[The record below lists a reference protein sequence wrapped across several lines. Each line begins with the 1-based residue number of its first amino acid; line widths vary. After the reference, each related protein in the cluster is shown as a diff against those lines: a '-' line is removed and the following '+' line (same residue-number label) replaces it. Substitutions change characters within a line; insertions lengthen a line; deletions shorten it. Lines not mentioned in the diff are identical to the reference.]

1 MTRIRLIVHCVGAAA
16 VALGLCG
23 ASLPATAQSP
33 AEFYADKKIDL
44 LIGYTAGG
52 GYDVY
57 ARTIARHWGN
67 HIPGKPQI
75 VPRNKPGAGS
85 LLVTNE
91 LFNLSPKDG
100 SVVGTFARGAP
111 LEALF
116 GNPGAKFDPTKL
128 GWLGSANNEVSVC
141 GIWHTVQLASTEDFL
156 TKPIVLGGTGPGADT
171 DLFPMTMNNVLG
183 TKYKLISGY
192 PGGNDINLAIER
204 GEVQGR
210 CGWSWSSVISTRPN
224 WLKDKLIQIP
234 VQIGLQKH
242 PDLPDVPLV
251 FDLAKTPRQRQILE
265 VVFSGQP
272 MGRPYAAPPGLP
284 PERLQLLRDSFM
296 ATMKDPAFLADAEK
310 SKLEI
315 DPVSG
320 EDVQNIV
327 NKTFQTPKDI
337 IEAAKDATTRTDKT
351 QIEKM
356 KAEPKNKK

>member
-1 MTRIRLIVHCVGAAA
+1 
-16 VALGLCG
+16 
-23 ASLPATAQSP
+23 
-33 AEFYADKKIDL
+33 
-44 LIGYTAGG
+44 
-52 GYDVY
+52 
-57 ARTIARHWGN
+57 
-67 HIPGKPQI
+67 
-75 VPRNKPGAGS
+75 
-85 LLVTNE
+85 
-91 LFNLSPKDG
+91 
-100 SVVGTFARGAP
+100 
-111 LEALF
+111 
-116 GNPGAKFDPTKL
+116 
-128 GWLGSANNEVSVC
+128 
-141 GIWHTVQLASTEDFL
+141 
-156 TKPIVLGGTGPGADT
+156 
-171 DLFPMTMNNVLG
+171 
-183 TKYKLISGY
+183 
-192 PGGNDINLAIER
+192 
-204 GEVQGR
+204 
-210 CGWSWSSVISTRPN
+210 
-224 WLKDKLIQIP
+224 

-327 NKTFQTPKDI
+327 AKTFQTPKDI